1 MEALL
6 LLYLKSKEVHMVDM
20 IDEFDDFDK
29 SFKYPSKEIH
39 EFLEVAFRESEMSE
53 SI

>member
-20 IDEFDDFDK
+20 ID
-29 SFKYPSKEIH
+29 
-39 EFLEVAFRESEMSE
+39 
-53 SI
+53 